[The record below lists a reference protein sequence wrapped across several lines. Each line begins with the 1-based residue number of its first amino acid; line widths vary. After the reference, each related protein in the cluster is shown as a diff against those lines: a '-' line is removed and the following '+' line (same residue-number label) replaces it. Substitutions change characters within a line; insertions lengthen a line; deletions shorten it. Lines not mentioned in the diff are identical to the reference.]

1 MLVVNLQFVS
11 SLHCSPR
18 GLFEKHK
25 LVFSFMLCADIMR
38 QAGKISDVEWSFFL
52 RGAAGVEKVRG
63 GKVGQERMENITGG
77 VRGLHSSLEPR
88 LSVPDF
94 VSQLW
99 RKFKAAKQNPE
110 WKAWVRG

>member
-1 MLVVNLQFVS
+1 MELLPQ
-11 SLHCSPR
+11 R
-18 GLFEKHK
+18 GRWSGKGNGM
-25 LVFSFMLCADIMR
+25 VGGGGT
-38 QAGKISDVEWSFFL
+38 AGVKKIRWRDVGGG
-52 RGAAGVEKVRG
+52 RRAAGVEKVRG